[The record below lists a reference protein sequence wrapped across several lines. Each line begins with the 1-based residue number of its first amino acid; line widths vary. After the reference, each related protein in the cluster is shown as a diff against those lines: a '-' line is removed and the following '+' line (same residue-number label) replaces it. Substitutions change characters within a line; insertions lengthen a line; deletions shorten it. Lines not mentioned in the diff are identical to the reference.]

1 MTEKIPLKPFV
12 LPSTIELK
20 LVQVHEELSRL
31 TENSDPKT
39 VPTDIYEVE
48 IAIAKCSV
56 VRKHFLGDDT
66 VDEKKSIW
74 DKVIPRHDIAAA
86 TPYKRRMFG
95 ILLSAEEI
103 DSFPVSMHTKI
114 TILGAQVQFVKLLR
128 RFRFISAYKLYTVV
142 IRPWFKL

>member
-1 MTEKIPLKPFV
+1 MTTDNRKRNFNMPITLAM
-12 LPSTIELK
+12 K
-20 LVQVHEELSRL
+20 LVQIHQELSDL
-31 TENSDPKT
+31 TENSDSKT
-39 VPTDIYEVE
+39 IPLDIVEVE

-74 DKVIPRHDIAAA
+74 DKVVPHHDIAAA